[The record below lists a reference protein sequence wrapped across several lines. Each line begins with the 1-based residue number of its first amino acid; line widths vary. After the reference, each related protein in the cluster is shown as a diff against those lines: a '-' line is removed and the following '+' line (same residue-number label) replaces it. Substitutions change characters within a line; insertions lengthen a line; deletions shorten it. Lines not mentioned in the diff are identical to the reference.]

1 MAVENCGRVTFHF
14 EFRLGFVWYT
24 LTFLGPSK
32 QLNIRHFSLNAT
44 FEKHVESSL
53 STLSSHVLVIIMR
66 LHATASFGGRG
77 QLHHHDRRHA
87 RTHVQKLRSLST

>member
-14 EFRLGFVWYT
+14 EFRCQKLPLGFVVHAHFFRS
-24 LTFLGPSK
+24 LEASSK

-66 LHATASFGGRG
+66 LHATASFGGWG
-77 QLHHHDRRHA
+77 QL
-87 RTHVQKLRSLST
+87 SSS